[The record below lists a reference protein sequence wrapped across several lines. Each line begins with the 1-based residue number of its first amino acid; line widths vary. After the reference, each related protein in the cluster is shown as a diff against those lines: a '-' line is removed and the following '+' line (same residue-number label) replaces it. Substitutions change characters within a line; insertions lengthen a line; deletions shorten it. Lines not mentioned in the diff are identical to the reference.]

1 MARLDPVKLL
11 SLLLQLAL
19 ELILLELYS
28 TSLCSR
34 PADPAFQLYNAR
46 LEGRHGHS
54 HEDPSRQLRRCQL
67 PQPRRHGTKAY
78 GPVESRT
85 REGVVDGRLP
95 GGHRGRGTC

>member
-54 HEDPSRQLRRCQL
+54 HEDPSCQSLRPSGEQD
-67 PQPRRHGTKAY
+67 K
-78 GPVESRT
+78 
-85 REGVVDGRLP
+85 
-95 GGHRGRGTC
+95 GRGGGWKITRRTQGQGDLLKYLRWTLARGSQ